1 MRWTRTT
8 RRRRRRRITITSP
21 QVSVPEVLMEG
32 RGSSVGQEEMVEE
45 EELEKRRMSIGLE
58 KNDKK
63 LEEDEEHNHKLD

>member
-8 RRRRRRRITITSP
+8 RRRRRRKTITSP

>member
-32 RGSSVGQEEMVEE
+32 RGSSVGQEEKGGGV
-45 EELEKRRMSIGLE
+45 GV
-58 KNDKK
+58 
-63 LEEDEEHNHKLD
+63 EEDEH